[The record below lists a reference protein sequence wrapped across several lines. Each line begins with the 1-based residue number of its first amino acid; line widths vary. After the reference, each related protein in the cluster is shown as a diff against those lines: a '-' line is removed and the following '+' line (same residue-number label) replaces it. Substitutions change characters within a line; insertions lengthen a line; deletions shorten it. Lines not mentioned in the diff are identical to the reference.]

1 MESFSKKSGMIQSG
15 LKTMQI
21 TFVLEAELANDNTFE
36 LVVKA
41 ELVYERKLQIES
53 LYHV

>member
-15 LKTMQI
+15 LNTMQ
-21 TFVLEAELANDNTFE
+21 TMFVLEAELVNDNTFE

-41 ELVYERKLQIES
+41 ELVYERQL
-53 LYHV
+53 